1 MLGKGQQFFGGDWTE
16 EKLTRVRKYLTAYMK
31 IFSTNLQAKYL
42 TPIYV
47 DAFAGTGYR
56 ATRTQSTNEE
66 LLFPELREEE
76 TIRFL
81 KGSARIALEINPSF
95 AEYKFIE
102 QDLEYQKELEQLK
115 KDFPSIAERI
125 TILPGDANKHLR
137 TICEQ
142 TNWRNA
148 RAVFFLDPYGMEV
161 EWTTIESIAKTRAA
175 DLWLLFPLGIGVT
188 RLLTKRQP
196 PTSGW
201 ANRLTK
207 IFGTDTWEKVFYS
220 EKIETTLFGDKTT
233 YHREANW
240 NQIGKYFVDRLKTIF
255 IEVAENPLILRNS
268 KNSPLYFLCFAA
280 SNPKGAK
287 TAIKIAQNILE

>member
-1 MLGKGQQFFGGDWTE
+1 MVGKGQQFFGGDWTE
-16 EKLTRVRKYLTAYMK
+16 EKLKRLRKYLTAYMK
-31 IFSTNLQAKYL
+31 IFSTNPQAKYL

-56 ATRTQSTNEE
+56 TEETQSTSEE

-81 KGSARIALEINPSF
+81 KGSARIALEIEPPFSR
-95 AEYKFIE
+95 YIFIE
-102 QDLEYQKELEQLK
+102 RVPEYQKELEQLK
-115 KDFPSIAERI
+115 KEFSAIAERVD
-125 TILPGDANKHLR
+125 ILPGDANEILKKLC
-137 TICEQ
+137 TQ
-142 TNWRNA
+142 TDWTYN
-148 RAVFFLDPYGMEV
+148 RAVFFLDPYGMGV
-161 EWTTIESIAKTRAA
+161 DWSTITAIARTNAA

-207 IFGTDTWEKVFYS
+207 IFGTDTWEEVFYF

-255 IEVAENPLILRNS
+255 VEVAENPLILRNS

-280 SNPKGAK
+280 SNPKVAK
-287 TAIKIAQNILE
+287 TAVKIAQNILE